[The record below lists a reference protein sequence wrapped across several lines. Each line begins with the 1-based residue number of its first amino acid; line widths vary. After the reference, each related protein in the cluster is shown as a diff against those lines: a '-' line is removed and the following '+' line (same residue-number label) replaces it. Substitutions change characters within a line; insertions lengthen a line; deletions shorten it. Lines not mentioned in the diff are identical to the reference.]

1 MIGLIGKY
9 RIENIV
15 GHGAMGVVY
24 QAVDDS
30 INRRVAIK
38 TIHPHLLLGDSGEE
52 LLKRF
57 TTEARAAARCQH
69 HNIVSIY
76 DFGQQ
81 DGTPYIVME
90 FVNGQ
95 SLEQILRSKKPLSL
109 SRINTLFL
117 AVCAGL
123 QYAHQ
128 QGIIHRD
135 IKPANIMVVEQDVIK
150 IADFG
155 IAKIETSDTTQLGLS
170 LGTPSYMAPEQSAG
184 GLIDARVDIFALGII
199 AFELLSLCDDM
210 PSVLCQ
216 YALTIDIDHTKKSKL
231 NPKARFPQSLITFLE
246 KCLNANIEKRFKNMS
261 EVVSAYQLAVES
273 IRANTQSITTL
284 KPSNHLML
292 QSIDDYG
299 PVDQNQVT
307 GESCFDL
314 HPDFLDVLSPSK
326 ASIEAGQYAETQI
339 KPIIVE
345 IPAAPKIELQEQICQ
360 SLTMLDIIRRLK
372 TIHPVLNYD
381 WADTIPNLLAQLDE
395 DSRRRA
401 YKNIL
406 EPKNITMTSAGKFVF
421 SGRLTLDDAKK
432 ILITRQMSSAAE
444 KLVRVV
450 NSIKE
455 TRNMLMIGDSLE
467 AGINLIDEINTE
479 DNLAQQKEKLRL
491 LEAFLYD
498 FATELREH
506 DFDVPPNERGLT
518 VDMIKTYVIE
528 VFIKQKLLNYW
539 FSTLPLRELKKES
552 NPFIHQEMFEAAKIR
567 RLSIVKT
574 ERYFFLIGEVAKFEQ
589 DPYSVRRFLIDDTAM
604 GGRFIYFNILAIDR
618 TRLHEANYQAKVRK
632 DLSKVMTIQRQ
643 LSNQIIEFIDG
654 LEQCQLTYLLPL
666 LTKPLEADGT
676 NLQTIIEYRLR
687 DYERNLSLLVLS
699 KAAKTLKEYAQTPDD
714 FEYLFFGLKSF
725 LIELL
730 GDIRDF
736 YYQSSA
742 RWSTKSQEMEFKLVS
757 YLRLMEKR
765 KYSTFNEERENIL
778 EKSPELDYKKPMDEL
793 KAIVEEAHPK
803 IKRIK
808 SELKEAY
815 RQIELAND
823 RGDWQKFWDKCIGR
837 KLPEP
842 EKIRQKLDL
851 AAKESYV
858 AIVRIPKKY
867 KKTSIYLEFEGLI
880 GIDDTVRHYAFPKGE
895 EGISLL
901 PILIRLPEDT
911 RDFDVNS
918 VKEAIRPTI
927 FSQFGATS
935 TAV

>member
-1 MIGLIGKY
+1 MISSIGKY
-9 RIENIV
+9 RIESIL

-30 INRRVAIK
+30 IDRRVAIK

-69 HNIVSIY
+69 HNIISIY

-81 DGTPYIVME
+81 DDTPYIVME

-95 SLEQILRSKKPLSL
+95 SLEQILRSKKPLPL
-109 SRINTLFL
+109 NRINTLFL
-117 AVCAGL
+117 AICAGL

-135 IKPANIMVVEQDVIK
+135 IKPANIMVVEQDAIK

-155 IAKIETSDTTQLGLS
+155 IAKIETSDSTQLGLS
-170 LGTPSYMAPEQSAG
+170 LGTPSYMAPEQSVG
-184 GLIDARVDIFALGII
+184 GVVDARADIFALGII
-199 AFELLSLCDDM
+199 AFELWSLCDDM
-210 PSVLCQ
+210 PAILCQ
-216 YALTIDIDHTKKSKL
+216 YGLTIDIDHAKKNKL
-231 NPKARFPQSLITFLE
+231 NSNARLPQSLIAFLE
-246 KCLNANIEKRFKNMS
+246 KCLNIDIEKRFKNMS
-261 EVVSAYQLAVES
+261 EVISAYQLAVES
-273 IRANTQSITTL
+273 IQASTQSVPAPKL
-284 KPSNHLML
+284 NNNLAL

-299 PVDQNQVT
+299 PVDKNQVT
-307 GESCFDL
+307 DASDFDL
-314 HPDFLDVLSPSK
+314 HPDFLDMLSPSK
-326 ASIEAGQYAETQI
+326 ADMEVEQHAETQI
-339 KPIIVE
+339 KAVVVE
-345 IPAAPKIELQEQICQ
+345 TPSAPKIELQKQIHQ

-372 TIHPVLNYD
+372 TIHPVLNND
-381 WADTIPNLLAQLDE
+381 WADTIPDLLAQLDE

-406 EPKNITMTSAGKFVF
+406 EPKNITITNTGKLVF

-432 ILITRQMSSAAE
+432 ILVTRQMSSAAE

-455 TRNMLMIGDSLE
+455 TRSMLMIGDSLE

-552 NPFIHQEMFEAAKIR
+552 NPFVHHEMFEAAKVR

-589 DPYSVRRFLIDDTAM
+589 DPYSVRRFLIDDITM
-604 GGRFIYFNILAIDR
+604 GGRFIYFNILAIDKN
-618 TRLHEANYQAKVRK
+618 RLYEANYQAKIRK
-632 DLSKVMTIQRQ
+632 DLAKVMTIQRQ
-643 LSNQIIEFIDG
+643 LSNQIVEFIDS
-654 LEQCQLTYLLPL
+654 LEHYQLTYLLPL

-676 NLQTIIEYRLR
+676 NLQTVIEYRLR

-699 KAAKTLKEYAQTPDD
+699 KAAKILKEYARTPDD

-725 LIELL
+725 LIESL

-765 KYSTFNEERENIL
+765 KYSVFNEEREKIL
-778 EKSPELDYKKPMDEL
+778 EENPELDYKKPMDEL

-803 IKRIK
+803 IKKIK
-808 SELKEAY
+808 SELKDAY
-815 RQIELAND
+815 QQIELANE
-823 RGDWQKFWDKCIGR
+823 RGDWQKFMDKFLGR

-880 GIDDTVRHYAFPKGE
+880 GIDDTVRHYAFPKGD

-918 VKEAIRPTI
+918 VKEAIRATA
-927 FSQFGATS
+927 FSQFGAVS
-935 TAV
+935 IA